1 MSTTNEGPKA
11 LSANASSFNPPSSEQ
26 IWGAISQSF
35 GGGGGNHTA
44 EPGPRPPSSNAG
56 NVSGG
61 GHHSNGI
68 ATHHPSHGSPPQGG
82 SGGGGDSS
90 GLGLWNFGGFGDEA
104 KTRPAPQAGRGGML
118 DDSNVNLDFMGDHGN
133 KDGGD
138 ISRLSSAF
146 GNFGVNDNRGG
157 AAAAAASLGGPPPP
171 SYNGRVTGVGYSGQ
185 HQYSA
190 NQQAGPPGAMDNLSG
205 PYPPSFPTGGTQ
217 GHAGRGGYHQGP
229 GWNQLPRW
237 GGDQGAGQYGAAPPP
252 SQGYGGSRGQVPPYP
267 RHDAYTGASGYSYG
281 PDGYPTDGY
290 GSRGGYNRNDAYG
303 GYAPPPPQ
311 AGGNYRDVPS
321 FVPPQSQVSNGLY
334 PPSFN
339 PGVRGSSAGNLDGPY
354 PSSFN
359 PPERTSSGVE
369 PVGGVAG
376 ALSSILQ
383 TPYNPQQAAQTRR
396 YPAILGGAPDPS
408 PPGEDHGY
416 GGDSGAT
423 ANVTAGLGLNSSGS
437 KSSFLPPRSA
447 SSTAAST
454 DIGDASPTP
463 SHSSGGVVSEPTDQP
478 VPSSGAAGGSSFAL
492 PPPPEDPSS
501 SGPSILPKR
510 IIPDPNDE
518 YESNEKAYNGVPIP
532 SAHDSSHK
540 KREWLMQM
548 NQTLED
554 TAVGQLDPNILPL
567 STIMNGWA
575 KQKSSEGARMVEM
588 WLDRVHSEYNSENP
602 HGVHPTARMYTMAVD
617 AWAKSNGG
625 AAAARRAEALLER
638 MDRLY
643 REGGGRHEA
652 LKPTTGIFNAVI
664 NAWARSREKIAPSRA
679 EQILAWMEK
688 LRDTGG
694 EDLDISPD
702 KYTFNTVIHA
712 YAKSGAKES
721 ATKAHRILDNMNQM
735 YREGNSSVKPDT
747 ITVRFHLMSIP
758 SQLMFH

>member
-1 MSTTNEGPKA
+1 MLTN
-11 LSANASSFNPPSSEQ
+11 F
-26 IWGAISQSF
+26 I
-35 GGGGGNHTA
+35 
-44 EPGPRPPSSNAG
+44 
-56 NVSGG
+56 
-61 GHHSNGI
+61 
-68 ATHHPSHGSPPQGG
+68 SPPLISTQD
-82 SGGGGDSS
+82 GD
-90 GLGLWNFGGFGDEA
+90 
-104 KTRPAPQAGRGGML
+104 
-118 DDSNVNLDFMGDHGN
+118 V
-133 KDGGD
+133 
-138 ISRLSSAF
+138 SRLSSAF
-146 GNFGVNDNRGG
+146 GNFGVNNNGG
-157 AAAAAASLGGPPPP
+157 GGGSFGVGGPPPLP
-171 SYNGRVTGVGYSGQ
+171 SYNGRVSGAEYNSGEQ
-185 HQYSA
+185 HQYGVSSGNHYPSSG
-190 NQQAGPPGAMDNLSG
+190 NQGYDNLAG
-205 PYPPSFPTGGTQ
+205 PYPPSFPSGGSQ
-217 GHAGRGGYHQGP
+217 GYGVGDRGGYHRGP

-237 GGDQGAGQYGAAPPP
+237 GGEQDQGQYGSGPPP
-252 SQGYGGSRGQVPPYP
+252 PPNRQQPSYGGTRGGLAPSYP
-267 RHDAYTGASGYSYG
+267 RHDYGGVSGGYSYG
-281 PDGYPTDGY
+281 PDGYPTDY
-290 GSRGGYNRNDAYG
+290 GSSNSYGRNDGY
-303 GYAPPPPQ
+303 GYAPPPPPPPQ
-311 AGGNYRDVPS
+311 GGNYRDVPS
-321 FVPPQSQVSNGLY
+321 FVPPQSQMSNGLY

-339 PGVRGSSAGNLDGPY
+339 PGARGSSVPSLDGPY

-359 PPERTSSGVE
+359 PPERTSGAE
-369 PVGGVAG
+369 PLSGGVAG

-383 TPYNPQQAAQTRR
+383 TPYNPQQAAQQRR

-408 PPGEDHGY
+408 PAGDEQGY
-416 GGDSGAT
+416 GGDGVVKPS
-423 ANVTAGLGLNSSGS
+423 VTTGLGLNTSGS
-437 KSSFLPPRSA
+437 KSSFMPTRSA

-454 DIGDASPTP
+454 DVGDVSPTP
-463 SHSSGGVVSEPTDQP
+463 SN
-478 VPSSGAAGGSSFAL
+478 SSGAMDPIGNGATGGTSITL
-492 PPPPEDPSS
+492 PPPPSEDPSS

-510 IIPDPNDE
+510 IIPDPNDDCD
-518 YESNEKAYNGVPIP
+518 SNDGKAYSGVPIP
-532 SAHDSSHK
+532 SAHDTSHK
-540 KREWLMQM
+540 KREWLVQM
-548 NQTLED
+548 NQTLEE
-554 TAVGQLDPNILPL
+554 TPIGQVDPNILPL

-747 ITVRFHLMSIP
+747 ITVRPFYVYSFSTYSTCLTHSFNPLSLNSTMLSLTP
-758 SQLMFH
+758 MLNLEARVLPRKQRRCFSACT

>member
-1 MSTTNEGPKA
+1 M
-11 LSANASSFNPPSSEQ
+11 
-26 IWGAISQSF
+26 
-35 GGGGGNHTA
+35 
-44 EPGPRPPSSNAG
+44 
-56 NVSGG
+56 
-61 GHHSNGI
+61 
-68 ATHHPSHGSPPQGG
+68 
-82 SGGGGDSS
+82 
-90 GLGLWNFGGFGDEA
+90 
-104 KTRPAPQAGRGGML
+104 
-118 DDSNVNLDFMGDHGN
+118 
-133 KDGGD
+133 
-138 ISRLSSAF
+138 SRLSSAL
-146 GNFGVNDNRGG
+146 GNFGMNHNRGG
-157 AAAAAASLGGPPPP
+157 AAAAASLAGPPPP
-171 SYNGRVTGVGYSGQ
+171 SYNGRVSGAAGYNGQ

-190 NQQAGPPGAMDNLSG
+190 NQQAGPPGADNLSG
-205 PYPPSFPTGGTQ
+205 PYPPSFPTGGSQ
-217 GHAGRGGYHQGP
+217 QAHGGGGRGGGDGRGGYHQGP

-237 GGDQGAGQYGAAPPP
+237 GGEQGGAGQYGAAPPT
-252 SQGYGGSRGQVPPYP
+252 QGYGGSRGQVPPYP
-267 RHDAYTGASGYSYG
+267 RHDAYAGASGGYSYG
-281 PDGYPTDGY
+281 SDGYPTDGY
-290 GSRGGYNRNDAYG
+290 AGRGGDYNRNDAYG
-303 GYAPPPPQ
+303 GYPAPPPPPPQ

-339 PGVRGSSAGNLDGPY
+339 PGAARGPSSGGNLDGPY

-359 PPERTSSGVE
+359 PPERTASGAE

-396 YPAILGGAPDPS
+396 YPAILGGAPDSAAGAPR
-408 PPGEDHGY
+408 EEHGY
-416 GGDSGAT
+416 GGDSGAK

-447 SSTAAST
+447 STTVAST
-454 DIGDASPTP
+454 EIGDASPTP
-463 SHSSGGVVSEPTDQP
+463 SHSSGVVIVEPAADEP
-478 VPSSGAAGGSSFAL
+478 VGASNGASGGSSFAL
-492 PPPPEDPSS
+492 PPPPEEPSK
-501 SGPSILPKR
+501 SGQSILPKR
-510 IIPDPNDE
+510 IIPDPNDD

-532 SAHDSSHK
+532 NAHDSSHK

-548 NQTLED
+548 NQTLEESP
-554 TAVGQLDPNILPL
+554 VGQLDPNVLPL

-747 ITVRFHLMSIP
+747 ITVSFRLVPI
-758 SQLMFH
+758 L

>member
-1 MSTTNEGPKA
+1 M
-11 LSANASSFNPPSSEQ
+11 
-26 IWGAISQSF
+26 
-35 GGGGGNHTA
+35 
-44 EPGPRPPSSNAG
+44 
-56 NVSGG
+56 
-61 GHHSNGI
+61 
-68 ATHHPSHGSPPQGG
+68 
-82 SGGGGDSS
+82 
-90 GLGLWNFGGFGDEA
+90 
-104 KTRPAPQAGRGGML
+104 
-118 DDSNVNLDFMGDHGN
+118 
-133 KDGGD
+133 
-138 ISRLSSAF
+138 
-146 GNFGVNDNRGG
+146 
-157 AAAAAASLGGPPPP
+157 
-171 SYNGRVTGVGYSGQ
+171 
-185 HQYSA
+185 
-190 NQQAGPPGAMDNLSG
+190 
-205 PYPPSFPTGGTQ
+205 
-217 GHAGRGGYHQGP
+217 
-229 GWNQLPRW
+229 
-237 GGDQGAGQYGAAPPP
+237 
-252 SQGYGGSRGQVPPYP
+252 
-267 RHDAYTGASGYSYG
+267 
-281 PDGYPTDGY
+281 
-290 GSRGGYNRNDAYG
+290 
-303 GYAPPPPQ
+303 
-311 AGGNYRDVPS
+311 
-321 FVPPQSQVSNGLY
+321 SNGLY

-339 PGVRGSSAGNLDGPY
+339 PGGRGNSGANLDGPY

-359 PPERTSSGVE
+359 PPERTSGAE
-369 PVGGVAG
+369 PVAGGVAG

-396 YPAILGGAPDPS
+396 YPAILGGAPDPDPLRS
-408 PPGEDHGY
+408 GEEQVYD
-416 GGDSGAT
+416 DDDAGAKQS
-423 ANVTAGLGLNSSGS
+423 AASGLGLNSSGN
-437 KSSFLPPRSA
+437 KSSFMPPRSA

-454 DIGDASPTP
+454 EVGDVSPAP
-463 SHSSGGVVSEPTDQP
+463 SNSSGVVEAADVTSN
-478 VPSSGAAGGSSFAL
+478 GAASTVAL
-492 PPPPEDPSS
+492 PPPPSEDPPS

-510 IIPDPNDE
+510 IIPDPNDD
-518 YESNEKAYNGVPIP
+518 YDSNDVKAYNGVPIP

-554 TAVGQLDPNILPL
+554 TPIGQLDPNILPL

-588 WLDRVHSEYNSENP
+588 WLDRVHTEYNSENP

-643 REGGGRHEA
+643 RDGGGRHEA

-721 ATKAHRILDNMNQM
+721 AAKAHKILDNMNQM

-747 ITVRFHLMSIP
+747 ITVRLYLMLLFLQFRNRFSY
-758 SQLMFH
+758 LL